1 MATREDIKKAI
12 LAIAGNPESGPI
24 AQLADAMADAV
35 VGLDAPVPF
44 LPDARDGDGD
54 GVVQDGTPFE
64 RPAKETR
71 VTKVSEKR

>member
-12 LAIAGNPESGPI
+12 LAIAGKPESGPI